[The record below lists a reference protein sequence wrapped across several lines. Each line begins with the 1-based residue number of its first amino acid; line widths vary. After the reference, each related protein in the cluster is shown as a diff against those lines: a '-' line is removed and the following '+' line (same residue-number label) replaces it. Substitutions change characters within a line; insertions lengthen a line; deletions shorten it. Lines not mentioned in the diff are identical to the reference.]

1 MIKIA
6 FCKKK
11 MKKKLIFFLKKNWP
25 RESIVFKKKKLF
37 DWMYLDKEKNH
48 YNFLISTKK
57 NKIISCLGITNFPL
71 KSGNLKGSIWLT
83 FLLSKKEYY
92 LRILL
97 LYYYKLHFVQTKS
110 IPYHH
115 TLFLLSLS

>member
-48 YNFLISTKK
+48 FVTKE
-57 NKIISCLGITNFPL
+57 NII
-71 KSGNLKGSIWLT
+71 
-83 FLLSKKEYY
+83 KEVKAFYG
-92 LRILL
+92 
-97 LYYYKLHFVQTKS
+97 
-110 IPYHH
+110 
-115 TLFLLSLS
+115 